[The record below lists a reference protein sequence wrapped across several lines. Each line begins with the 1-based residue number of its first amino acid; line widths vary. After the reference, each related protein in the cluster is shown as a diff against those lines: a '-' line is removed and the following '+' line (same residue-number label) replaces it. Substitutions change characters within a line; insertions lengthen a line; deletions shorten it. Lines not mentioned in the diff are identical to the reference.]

1 MKTVFAI
8 LLKDMVMK
16 SLDRQLKL
24 MTLVVVYTEICSR
37 GNVPIYY
44 KATGI
49 DMQILAVTGVIV
61 IVVHTVIV
69 I

>member
-1 MKTVFAI
+1 MT
-8 LLKDMVMK
+8 MK
-16 SLDRQLKL
+16 SLDLQLN
-24 MTLVVVYTEICSR
+24 LVALAMVCVEVSR
-37 GNVPIYY
+37 KGNIPIYY

-49 DMQILAVTGVIV
+49 DMQNIVVTGV

>member
-1 MKTVFAI
+1 MA
-8 LLKDMVMK
+8 MK
-16 SLDRQLKL
+16 SLDRQL
-24 MTLVVVYTEICSR
+24 
-37 GNVPIYY
+37 NVPIYY

-49 DMQILAVTGVIV
+49 DIQNLAVAGNIV